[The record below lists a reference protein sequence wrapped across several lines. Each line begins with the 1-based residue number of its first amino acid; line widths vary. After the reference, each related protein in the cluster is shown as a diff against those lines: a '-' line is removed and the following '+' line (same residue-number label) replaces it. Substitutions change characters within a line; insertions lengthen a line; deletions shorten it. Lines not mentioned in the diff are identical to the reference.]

1 MAQMDALSRLWAPAV
16 AGPALGL
23 VLRVL
28 LGLVLFWPAL
38 GWSQFFGL
46 DILPGKIPA
55 QSVPVD
61 RVRVPL
67 KNQEIE
73 GEIFFEQQPSF
84 DLAPITAPPTPG
96 LYAVVYSRDTPRERE
111 LVAQLSNYWA
121 GPGRLQASARL
132 DIVVASARDRN
143 LARARLYDYL
153 LDRHPTATICLDAL
167 VCDVLQE
174 LYPAQKSV
182 RGHIRV
188 LFDQE
193 ASAPSAAAAADPAVD
208 PGADPGAGRILF
220 YWPDTLAFFNQT
232 LEALILPAAR
242 SSHAIY
248 VFADAEKQSQRLFA
262 AHWRA
267 LRDQHNLPVTLFA
280 WPPSQA
286 LGGFVELVR
295 STSRPTL
302 WVLSDHAELAEHVAL
317 LDFYQQPYVTT
328 RFHDLMPGDG
338 TLAPF
343 TWSPLFHIE
352 RVDFLPAAWLAAAL
366 LSVGAP
372 SRDGALEAIP
382 GVWAPAPSR
391 RRVFVNMSQMLKFG
405 LRPPLF
411 SAEEGYFY
419 QW

>member
-1 MAQMDALSRLWAPAV
+1 MAQMDALRRRWAPAV
-16 AGPALGL
+16 GGPGPAASL
-23 VLRVL
+23 VLRIL

-67 KNQEIE
+67 KNQEVT
-73 GEIFFEQQPSF
+73 GEIFFEQESAF

-96 LYAVVYSRDTPRERE
+96 LYAVLYSRDAPRERE

-121 GPGRLQASARL
+121 GPGRLQTSARL
-132 DIVVASARDRN
+132 DIVVASDRDRN

-153 LDRHPTATICLDAL
+153 LDQQPTATICLDAL
-167 VCDVLQE
+167 VCDLLQE

-182 RGHIRV
+182 SEHIRV

-193 ASAPSAAAAADPAVD
+193 ASSPSAPAASRADP
-208 PGADPGAGRILF
+208 PFDPGAGRILF

-232 LEALILPAAR
+232 LEALVLPAAR

-248 VFADAEKQSQRLFA
+248 VFADAERESQRLFA

-267 LRDQHNLPVTLFA
+267 LREQHDLPVTLFA
-280 WPPSQA
+280 WPPSRA

-328 RFHDLMPGDG
+328 RSHDLMSADG
-338 TLAPF
+338 TLSPF
-343 TWSPLFHIE
+343 AWSPLFHIE
-352 RVDFLPAAWLAAAL
+352 RVDFLPAAWLVAAL
-366 LSVGAP
+366 LSVASP
-372 SRDGALEAIP
+372 SRDRRLEAIP
-382 GVWAPAPSR
+382 GVWAPAPPR

-411 SAEEGYFY
+411 SAEDGYFY